1 MYVCMCIHGCEG
13 TKDGYSGYGAEQGM
27 GPLREKI
34 ASVLYNN
41 KIAADEVRTHKRR
54 ETRERGTQITDTK
67 NIHKMVSLK

>member
-1 MYVCMCIHGCEG
+1 MCIHGCEG

-41 KIAADEVRTHKRR
+41 KIAADEVRTHKERDERR
-54 ETRERGTQITDTK
+54 DRGTDHRHEKHTHTRY
-67 NIHKMVSLK
+67 SRWSA